1 MDYTKILVFAKL
13 KNLDH
18 QLLGVGRLQ
27 DFWCIQ
33 ISTCTTYPMNIQCQ
47 YIFPPQDDISIR
59 VLKKYFGYIK
69 KNKSMNVINDL
80 LFGATI
86 IKLKL
91 AINLLKNLNLK
102 K

>member
-1 MDYTKILVFAKL
+1 
-13 KNLDH
+13 
-18 QLLGVGRLQ
+18 
-27 DFWCIQ
+27 
-33 ISTCTTYPMNIQCQ
+33 
-47 YIFPPQDDISIR
+47 
-59 VLKKYFGYIK
+59 
-69 KNKSMNVINDL
+69 MNVINDL